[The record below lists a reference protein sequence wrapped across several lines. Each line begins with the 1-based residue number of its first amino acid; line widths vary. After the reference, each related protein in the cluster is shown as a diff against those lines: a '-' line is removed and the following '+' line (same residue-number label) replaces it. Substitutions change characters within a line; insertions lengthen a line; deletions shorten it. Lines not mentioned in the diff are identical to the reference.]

1 MITTIDVETS
11 YQKTE
16 AGGFDPSPFNPNNI
30 LVSVGI
36 NDEYYFT
43 NHSERVDEG
52 CFHKIQKILDE
63 TKILIGHN
71 IKFDLSWLLE
81 AGFTY
86 TGNVYDTMIAEYV
99 LNRGVRK
106 SLTLLMCCQRRKLD
120 AKDDAVK
127 EYMDRGVSF
136 ENIPAEI
143 VEQYGKIDVAITRQ
157 LFDSQMAD
165 LRTDKHKGLLKTI
178 KVMNEFL
185 IVLTDMERNGI
196 NVNLDDLKQ
205 VEKEYRAEFAYLK
218 QKIDKIVYDKMG
230 DTKINLGS
238 PEQLSWLIYSK
249 KPKDKHEWAKI
260 FNTGVDKFT
269 KKNKKRPKFSFAQ
282 FRTLVANNSEPIYKT
297 IASQCLHC
305 NGKGVIRKV
314 KVDGTPYKKYSKCD
328 ECHGEGFVY
337 AKMAKLAG
345 FNQRPRSVYDVS
357 DSGFKTDRLTLNKI
371 AGEAEGEFKD
381 FIDSILRHNAISTYL
396 NTFVEGL
403 QNFTNDNGLLHPK
416 FMQAVT
422 ATGRLSSRD
431 PNFQNQPRGNT
442 FPIRK
447 VIQSRFEGGQIIEVD
462 FAQLEFRTAVFLAQ
476 DKQGME
482 DIKNKIDVHR
492 FTADVI
498 GVSRQD
504 AKAHTF
510 KPLYGGTTGTD
521 AEKKY
526 YKTFAEKYKGISKWH
541 EELQTQAITYK
552 RIKLPTGR
560 EYSFPYAER
569 MPWGGSSY
577 GTQIKNY
584 PVQGLATADIVPLAC
599 IKIYKLMNEQKV
611 KSLLINTVH
620 DSIVADV
627 YPGEEAVMS
636 KIFDEGTASVIPAL
650 DEYYGINFNVPLDTE
665 IKMGYNWLDM
675 EEINHDR
682 D

>member
-43 NHSERVDEG
+43 NHSERIDEG

-143 VEQYGKIDVAITRQ
+143 VEQYGRIDVAITRQ

-185 IVLTDMERNGI
+185 IVLTDMGRNGI

-282 FRTLVANNSEPIYKT
+282 FRTLIANNSEPIYKT

-305 NGKGVIRKV
+305 VGKGVIRKV

-345 FNQRPRSVYDVS
+345 FNQRPRSVYDVAEA
-357 DSGFKTDRLTLNKI
+357 GFRTDRITLNKI

-541 EELQTQAITYK
+541 EELQTQAINYK

-636 KIFDEGTASVIPAL
+636 KIFDQGTASVIPAL

>member
-1 MITTIDVETS
+1 MLTTIDIETS

-30 LVSVGI
+30 LVSIGI

-43 NHSERVDEG
+43 NHSERIDEG
-52 CFHKIQKILDE
+52 CYHNIQSILDK
-63 TKILIGHN
+63 TKLLIGHN

-81 AGFTY
+81 AGFKY
-86 TGNVYDTMIAEYV
+86 DGNVYDTMIAEYI
-99 LNRGVRK
+99 LNRGIKK
-106 SLTLLMCCQRRKLD
+106 SLTLQMCCQRRSLGN
-120 AKDDAVK
+120 KDDGVK

-136 ENIPAEI
+136 ENIPADI
-143 VEQYGKIDVAITRQ
+143 VEKYGRMDVAITKK
-157 LFDSQMAD
+157 LFDSQIID
-165 LRTDKHKGLLKTI
+165 LKTDKDKGLLKTI

-185 IVLTDMERNGI
+185 LVLVDMERNGI
-196 NVNLDDLKQ
+196 NVNLNDLKQ

-230 DTKINLGS
+230 DTKINLSS

-249 KPKDKHEWAKI
+249 KPKDKNEWAKI

-269 KKNKKRPKFSFAQ
+269 KKNKRRPKFSFTQ

-297 IASQCLHC
+297 IASQCLSC
-305 NGKGVIRKV
+305 LGKGVISKI
-314 KVDGTPYKKYSKCD
+314 KVDGTPYKNYSKCD
-328 ECHGEGFVY
+328 NCYGEKFIY
-337 AKMAKLAG
+337 DNMAKLAG
-345 FNQRPRSVYDVS
+345 FNQRPRSVFDVS
-357 DSGFKTDRLTLNKI
+357 DSGFKTDRITLSKI
-371 AGEAEGEFKD
+371 VEEAEGEFKE
-381 FIDSILRHNAISTYL
+381 FIDAILRHNAIATYL

-422 ATGRLSSRD
+422 STGRLSSRD
-431 PNFQNQPRGNT
+431 PNFQNQPRGGT

-447 VIQSRFEGGQIIEVD
+447 VIQSRFNGGQIMEVD
-462 FAQLEFRTAVFLAQ
+462 FAQLEFRTAVFLSQ

-482 DIKNKIDVHR
+482 DIKNKIDVHK
-492 FTADVI
+492 FTADII

-521 AEKKY
+521 DEKKY
-526 YKTFAEKYKGISKWH
+526 YKTFAEKYKGITKWH
-541 EELQTQAITYK
+541 DELQSQAITYK

-599 IKIYKLMNEQKV
+599 IKIYELMKKEKV

-636 KIFDEGTASVIPAL
+636 KIFNKGTASVIPAL
-650 DEYYGINFNVPLDTE
+650 KEYYGINFNVPLDTE
-665 IKMGYNWLDM
+665 IKMGYDWLNM
-675 EEINHDR
+675 KEIINETN
-682 D
+682 

>member
-43 NHSERVDEG
+43 NHSERIDEG

-305 NGKGVIRKV
+305 DGKGVIRKV

-357 DSGFKTDRLTLNKI
+357 DSGFKTDRITLNKI

-560 EYSFPYAER
+560 EYAFPYAER

-675 EEINHDR
+675 KEINHDR